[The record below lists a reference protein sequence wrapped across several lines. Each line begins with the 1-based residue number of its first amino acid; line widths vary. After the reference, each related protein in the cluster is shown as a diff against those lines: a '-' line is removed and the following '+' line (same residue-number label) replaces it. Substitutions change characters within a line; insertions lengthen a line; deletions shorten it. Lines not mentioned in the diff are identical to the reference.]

1 MQLQAEKTAANAK
14 ETSEKAKYNLPSI
27 DNTRPSPLAFVINGR
42 QLKLTAETS
51 ALQ

>member
-1 MQLQAEKTAANAK
+1 MAANAR

-27 DNTRPSPLAFVINGR
+27 DNTRLSLLAFVMNGR
-42 QLKLTAETS
+42 QFELTAETS